1 MSWSFRSRLP
11 MRRHPMRIV
20 VDLLLVVASALV
32 AAPGFSAQVYVQP
45 TAALGAE
52 NDSNLNL
59 DSGPHPS
66 VQGYLANAGALFGI
80 ATPNSEST
88 VGARVDYRNYPKD
101 QADNRL
107 EEYLDF
113 RSDYTT
119 ARSHAAISGTIDH
132 RDDFN
137 AEFSSAYFNPINP
150 IQPTNPSTGR
160 AVTGETITSALLQ
173 PSYGYKFSPVIGADV
188 SAIYQK
194 VNYSPTFLDHSDFDF
209 YQGNAD
215 LSWKFSQRS
224 ELSFGGFGSKY
235 QSTQIA
241 SSATGA
247 GPTVGLDTSWSPLLS
262 TNATITYQHT
272 NLDQSSPPIVK
283 TSVNTWG
290 GNASAVYKG
299 LLSQYRLILSRYITP
314 SGGGG
319 VYVNDQAQFQYNR
332 NLTER
337 LAFTGAVI
345 GLKSSQLPS
354 NFNNLDRSYMQTAVD
369 LKWMIR
375 PTWFVQGGY
384 QYAWQKYTQSPDGAA
399 NNRIFIRVGYQGLPP
414 QR

>member
-1 MSWSFRSRLP
+1 MSWLFRSPSPLQ
-11 MRRHPMRIV
+11 RRQPNIIV
-20 VDLLLVVASALV
+20 ALLCATSAML
-32 AAPGFSAQVYVQP
+32 AAPSPAAQVYVQP

-52 NDSNLNL
+52 NDSNLDLNPG
-59 DSGPHPS
+59 SNPS
-66 VQGYLANAGALFGI
+66 VQGYLVNAGALFGI
-80 ATPNSEST
+80 ATPNWEST
-88 VGARVDYRNYPKD
+88 VSARLDYRNYPKD

-113 RSDYTT
+113 RSDYST
-119 ARSHAAISGTIDH
+119 ARSHAAISGQIEH

-137 AEFSSAYFNPINP
+137 AEFSSAYFNQINP
-150 IQPTNPSTGR
+150 VQPTNPSTGQ
-160 AVTGETITSALLQ
+160 AVTGETLTSVLLQ
-173 PSYGYKFSPVIGADV
+173 PSYTYKFSPVIGAGV

-194 VNYSPTFLDHSDFDF
+194 FNFTPALLGHSDFDF
-209 YQGNAD
+209 YQGNAE
-215 LSWKFSQRS
+215 LNWKFSQRS

-235 QSTQIA
+235 EATQIQ

-272 NLDQSSPPIVK
+272 NLDQSSSPVVK
-283 TSVNTWG
+283 TDINTWG

-299 LLSQYRLILSRYITP
+299 QLSQYRLILSRFVTP

-319 VYVNDQAQFQYNR
+319 VYVNDQAQIQYNR

-345 GLKSSQLPS
+345 GIKSSQLPS
-354 NFNNLDRSYMQTAVD
+354 NVNELDRSYMQTAVD

-384 QYAWQKYTQSPDGAA
+384 QYSWQKYTLSPDGAM
-399 NNRIFIRVGYQGLPP
+399 NNRIYIRVGYQGLPP

>member
-1 MSWSFRSRLP
+1 MSWSYRSRLP
-11 MRRHPMRIV
+11 MQRQQPSIIV
-20 VDLLLVVASALV
+20 ALMCATNAML
-32 AAPGFSAQVYVQP
+32 AAPAPAAQVYVQP

-52 NDSNLNL
+52 NDSNLDL
-59 DSGPHPS
+59 SPGPNPS

-88 VGARVDYRNYPKD
+88 VNARLDYRNYPKD
-101 QADNRL
+101 RADNRL

-113 RSDYTT
+113 SSDYRTQ
-119 ARSHAAISGTIDH
+119 RSRAAISGTIDH
-132 RDDFN
+132 RDDFI

-150 IQPTNPSTGR
+150 IQPTNPSTGQ
-160 AVTGETITSALLQ
+160 AVTGETITNALLQ
-173 PSYGYKFSPVIGADV
+173 PSYTYRFSPVFGGGV

-194 VNYSPTFLDHSDFDF
+194 VNYTPTFLDHADFDY
-209 YQGNAD
+209 YQGSAE

-235 QSTQIA
+235 QATQIE
-241 SSATGA
+241 SSATGY

-262 TNATITYQHT
+262 TNATITYQHS
-272 NLDQSSPPIVK
+272 NIDQSSPPVVK
-283 TSVNTWG
+283 ANINTWG
-290 GNASAVYKG
+290 GDVSAVYKG
-299 LLSQYRLILSRYITP
+299 LLSQYRLILSRFVTP

-345 GLKSSQLPS
+345 GIKSSQLPS
-354 NFNNLDRSYMQTAVD
+354 NLNNLDRSYMQTAVD

-384 QYAWQKYTQSPDGAA
+384 QYSWQKYTQSPDGAA
-399 NNRIFIRVGYQGLPP
+399 NNRIYIRLGYQGLPP